1 MWRINLLTGLLW
13 ALTLGVASHAAS
25 CDRASPQRETPM
37 ATLKGTVASVD
48 GKSLSDVSVVIEG
61 PAGGDKALTDDSGG
75 YEVKLTPASYRVAVE
90 QAGFRPF
97 RSDSF
102 RLEPGATKTLD
113 VRLDPV
119 PGAAADTSPTPPSPP
134 AADSADAVEI
144 DFGRCAPERRR
155 IDVTYG
161 STTYEVVGR
170 SGDDCVMKYGHENE
184 SPGGSGTLNKTCAV
198 PVSLGKQRF
207 KKTDVAVDF
216 SPLKAYCKSSDGSGA
231 EFQ

>member
-1 MWRINLLTGLLW
+1 MT
-13 ALTLGVASHAAS
+13 
-25 CDRASPQRETPM
+25 
-37 ATLKGTVASVD
+37 TLKGTVASAD
-48 GKSLSDVSVVIEG
+48 GTALSDVPVVIEG
-61 PAGGDKALTDDSGG
+61 PEGRNKALTDDSGG
-75 YEVKLTPASYRVAVE
+75 YEVKLPPASYRVAVE

-102 RLEPGATKTLD
+102 HLQPGATKTLD

-119 PGAAADTSPTPPSPP
+119 PGTVADTSPTSPSPP
-134 AADSADAVEI
+134 GVDSADAVEI

-161 STTYEVVGR
+161 STTYEIVGR

-184 SPGGSGTLNKTCAV
+184 NPGGSGKLNKTCAV

-216 SPLKAYCKSSDGSGA
+216 SPLEPYCKSSDRD
-231 EFQ
+231 